1 MKEKSLINKLIPHA
15 SVAALVIAIIVLIA
29 YLVTIISS
37 STQYFNDSAQKNAIL
52 AFDKDIAAVNDLA
65 EVHYNNLYNIAE
77 RLQYASSREEVD
89 EIMGSYI
96 GADEFGGLRYY
107 SQGKSYSVYGN
118 EIETE
123 ISADEQIRA
132 LSKSK
137 TAGCTD
143 VYEDTYAKT
152 TCIAFFVPVRGSAH
166 VDGVLSI
173 VPARNMISLDDVRQD
188 KTDVIVLIDESGRI
202 YADAA
207 REGEAITTGYNFFD
221 YIDRVTAN
229 KDDANTLSD
238 ALLEDSEGSYIIGT
252 GATNYTVTYAPI
264 EEFGNHLWLVSISAS
279 EGLIAPELTY
289 VRHIIGLLVISII
302 ALGVGVVY
310 AILYRRKSNE
320 AIAAASL
327 TDVALECPNG
337 ESFRRRL
344 QEKLPNTKNKYSIAV
359 FSIHNSLFLT
369 EQVGEEKSLELLR
382 FIAKLFENFASE
394 DEFYAFLGDGRF
406 VMLINNVTD
415 HTLKD
420 KIHLITTVSRRNE
433 ILTSKN
439 IKLRF
444 DVGVYNVYENRNRTV
459 YQMMECASTASD
471 HNSENTNEM
480 FTMFNEQVSSSMA
493 RNDQIEAMM
502 ESALENHEFRAFVQ
516 PKYNVANDRIDSV
529 ETLVRWFDPRR
540 GEYMFPAEFIPL
552 FETNGFIVKLDHF
565 VYLEMLE
572 FISNAAERG
581 DKVVPIAVNVSRVTA
596 SNADFLNFY
605 IGNKKKYRI
614 PDGIIT
620 LELTE
625 SLAMENYDQIAHLVN
640 ELHKNGIRCS
650 IDDFG
655 SGYSSFNILNRIPFD
670 ELKLDAVFIKS
681 GTNVN
686 RDDTILSTMIGLAKS
701 MNMVVVQEG
710 VETEAMF
717 NKVVSMGVDVVQG
730 YYYAKAIPLE
740 EFKIFVNSNTSIKY
754 KSKVK

>member
-1 MKEKSLINKLIPHA
+1 
-15 SVAALVIAIIVLIA
+15 
-29 YLVTIISS
+29 
-37 STQYFNDSAQKNAIL
+37 
-52 AFDKDIAAVNDLA
+52 
-65 EVHYNNLYNIAE
+65 
-77 RLQYASSREEVD
+77 
-89 EIMGSYI
+89 
-96 GADEFGGLRYY
+96 
-107 SQGKSYSVYGN
+107 
-118 EIETE
+118 
-123 ISADEQIRA
+123 
-132 LSKSK
+132 
-137 TAGCTD
+137 
-143 VYEDTYAKT
+143 
-152 TCIAFFVPVRGSAH
+152 
-166 VDGVLSI
+166 
-173 VPARNMISLDDVRQD
+173 
-188 KTDVIVLIDESGRI
+188 
-202 YADAA
+202 
-207 REGEAITTGYNFFD
+207 
-221 YIDRVTAN
+221 
-229 KDDANTLSD
+229 
-238 ALLEDSEGSYIIGT
+238 
-252 GATNYTVTYAPI
+252 
-264 EEFGNHLWLVSISAS
+264 
-279 EGLIAPELTY
+279 
-289 VRHIIGLLVISII
+289 
-302 ALGVGVVY
+302 
-310 AILYRRKSNE
+310 
-320 AIAAASL
+320 
-327 TDVALECPNG
+327 
-337 ESFRRRL
+337 
-344 QEKLPNTKNKYSIAV
+344 
-359 FSIHNSLFLT
+359 
-369 EQVGEEKSLELLR
+369 
-382 FIAKLFENFASE
+382 
-394 DEFYAFLGDGRF
+394 
-406 VMLINNVTD
+406 
-415 HTLKD
+415 
-420 KIHLITTVSRRNE
+420 
-433 ILTSKN
+433 
-439 IKLRF
+439 
-444 DVGVYNVYENRNRTV
+444 
-459 YQMMECASTASD
+459 
-471 HNSENTNEM
+471 
-480 FTMFNEQVSSSMA
+480 MFNEQVSSSMA

-565 VYLEMLE
+565 VYIEMLE

-625 SLAMENYDQIAHLVN
+625 SLAMENYDQIAHLVD